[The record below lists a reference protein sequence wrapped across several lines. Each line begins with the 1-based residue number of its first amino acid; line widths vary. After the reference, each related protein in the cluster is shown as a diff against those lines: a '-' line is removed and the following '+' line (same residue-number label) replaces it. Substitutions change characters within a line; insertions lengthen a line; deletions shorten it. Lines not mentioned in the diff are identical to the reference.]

1 MNNIK
6 KNWDIYL
13 FSILTLG
20 LFLFW
25 YVLFAR
31 DPNGSQS
38 NVFFSNATDWFMDY
52 FNTVYMT
59 VGKSASPIT
68 TPKTLPLRLARREYI
83 TYFDTISLFEKPS
96 ALNMPIC
103 PRCSS
108 SCWEAACFRHRTS
121 STTGSS

>member
-59 VGKSASPIT
+59 VGKSPYT
-68 TPKTLPLRLARREYI
+68 WGYLPAR
-83 TYFDTISLFEKPS
+83 
-96 ALNMPIC
+96 N
-103 PRCSS
+103 
-108 SCWEAACFRHRTS
+108 
-121 STTGSS
+121 

>member
-59 VGKSASPIT
+59 VGKSPYTWGYLPARNYLPIAYLLLYPAS
-68 TPKTLPLRLARREYI
+68 
-83 TYFDTISLFEKPS
+83 FLFEYDIEDVS
-96 ALNMPIC
+96 
-103 PRCSS
+103 
-108 SCWEAACFRHRTS
+108 TS
-121 STTGSS
+121 YDASYYPFP